1 MRLALDIGGT
11 FIKIA
16 CITDAGDIL
25 DTSKFPTDP
34 NLSNREFVNVLV
46 ENTRKSIAE
55 WEGEFTVIGAGM
67 AGFVDG
73 VRGIIHKSPN
83 IPNIKDLEL
92 ARELTKELGIPAW
105 VENDATAAAW
115 GEFLFGDHDGNRY
128 MLMLTLGTGN
138 GGGLVLDG
146 RLYRGSRGMAGEIGQ
161 MIYEPGGPECPGG
174 ARGCFEHWTG
184 KTGLMNDYKDVAE
197 INELIEPEVINE
209 LAASG
214 EKAAIEAWRNYGTRL
229 GIMIATTANLLDLDI
244 VVLTGGLLGAWDNF
258 IGPLKESMN
267 EHLITPH
274 KDVLRVEKSTLGGNA
289 GLLGAAFL
297 DKTV

>member
-16 CITDAGDIL
+16 CITDSGDIL
-25 DTSKFPTDP
+25 DTSKFPTDH
-34 NLSNREFVNVLV
+34 NLSNQEFVNVLV
-46 ENTRKSIAE
+46 ENTRKSMAD
-55 WEGEFTVIGAGM
+55 WEGEYAVIGAGM
-67 AGFVDG
+67 AGFVDV
-73 VRGIIHKSPN
+73 VRGIIHKSPC
-83 IPNIKDLEL
+83 IPKIKNLEL
-92 ARELTKELGIPAW
+92 ASELTRKLGIPVR
-105 VENDATAAAW
+105 VENDATAAVW
-115 GEFLFGDHDGNRY
+115 GEFLFGDHKENRN

-184 KTGLMNDYKDVAE
+184 KAGLMNEYKNLAE
-197 INELIEPEVINE
+197 LNELIEPEIINE
-209 LAASG
+209 RAGSG
-214 EKAAIEAWRNYGTRL
+214 EKAAIEAWRNYGARL
-229 GIMIATTANLLDLDI
+229 GIMIASTANLLDLDI

-258 IGPLKESMN
+258 IGPLRESMK

-297 DKTV
+297 DKAM